1 VVHGRLKEREKEYL
15 VHSEFILVKFIKRVT
30 QRRTGD
36 RYMSQEKKVND
47 LEIEVAGL
55 IDKIDGIEEKLE
67 EIMER
72 LSEIDEKLD
81 EL

>member
-1 VVHGRLKEREKEYL
+1 MVHGRLKEREKEYL